1 MFICS
6 KLHFILE
13 SSNGVAGTFFR
24 SRPLS
29 PLGGAGS
36 LAVWRRFRP
45 VWRRSQNNASTCATE
60 CAFQAL
66 GVPFWWRRLRPY
78 FGTCP
83 VRKGNLYHLRWEP
96 APFREG
102 PCAKQTLGRGC
113 AFGQSPKKGRHR
125 SLCVQLLLLAT
136 PCGASNVVEQ
146 VPQSRWRGTAPCAV
160 PRSSPFLTIPSG
172 ASLYPTFSAAP
183 NTEIS

>member
-1 MFICS
+1 MPSFRGRTCATVG
-6 KLHFILE
+6 HRMP
-13 SSNGVAGTFFR
+13 NPVAGT
-24 SRPLS
+24 
-29 PLGGAGS
+29 
-36 LAVWRRFRP
+36 RP
-45 VWRRSQNNASTCATE
+45 V
-60 CAFQAL
+60 L
-66 GVPFWWRRLRPY
+66 
-78 FGTCP
+78 
-83 VRKGNLYHLRWEP
+83 EP

-172 ASLYPTFSAAP
+172 ASLYPTACAVRDPSLWHLKHSDLGSGAKLCFRHGKRDG
-183 NTEIS
+183 